1 MTRIKK
7 TRSLKRIHNIKTGSK
22 SKIKKA
28 QIRSGL
34 EPQRKFSKEK
44 KQLSAYE
51 KYLLENPEAKIAD
64 QKSTTK
70 KKANTQVAAE
80 NKSAETKEP
89 TVEKTERKKS
99 LFDQFEDTKLKE
111 IYYESSVCTAVT
123 YYILIAYTSARD
135 IVI

>member
-44 KQLSAYE
+44 KQLSTYE

-64 QKSTTK
+64 QKSATK
-70 KKANTQVAAE
+70 KKANTQVA
-80 NKSAETKEP
+80 AETKEP

-99 LFDQFEDTKLKE
+99 LFDQFEDTKLKD
-111 IYYESSVCTAVT
+111 IY
-123 YYILIAYTSARD
+123 
-135 IVI
+135 

>member
-7 TRSLKRIHNIKTGSK
+7 TRSLKRIHNVKTGSK

-99 LFDQFEDTKLKE
+99 LFDQFEDTKLKD
-111 IYYESSVCTAVT
+111 IY
-123 YYILIAYTSARD
+123 
-135 IVI
+135 

>member
-7 TRSLKRIHNIKTGSK
+7 TRSLKRIHNVKTGSK

-34 EPQRKFSKEK
+34 EPRRKFSKVK
-44 KQLSAYE
+44 KHLSTYE
-51 KYLLENPEAKIAD
+51 KYLLENFEAKVAD
-64 QKSTTK
+64 QNATK
-70 KKANTQVAAE
+70 KNKAITQVAAE

-99 LFDQFEDTKLKE
+99 LFDQFEDTKLKD
-111 IYYESSVCTAVT
+111 IY
-123 YYILIAYTSARD
+123 
-135 IVI
+135 